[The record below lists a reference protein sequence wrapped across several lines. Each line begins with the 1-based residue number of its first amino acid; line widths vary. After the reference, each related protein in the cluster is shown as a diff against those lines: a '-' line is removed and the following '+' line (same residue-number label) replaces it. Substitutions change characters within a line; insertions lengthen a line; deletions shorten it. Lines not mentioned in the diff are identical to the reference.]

1 VVAAAGRAIGL
12 GVGPRDEKWEEGQV
26 GCAGGKENDWLGHY
40 QGEMEE
46 QPRASLEN
54 GKYLFNFQTFP
65 NSPNQFGF
73 KKEI

>member
-1 VVAAAGRAIGL
+1 
-12 GVGPRDEKWEEGQV
+12 V